1 MIERVA
7 MICVHSSPLD
17 QPGTGSSGGMNVY
30 VRALARA
37 LAASDVEVD
46 IFTRSATTVQV
57 VRDAPNVRVLALP
70 IGPAGPLPK
79 GAFGAL
85 GEAAAAAIAE
95 QAGDE
100 GRRYDVVHSHYWSSG
115 LVGSLLAARWSVP
128 LVHMFHTLSR
138 VKSEFAGSPPDE
150 VRAAGEQ
157 RVLDRADA
165 IVVANAIERAQI
177 LDLYRGQD
185 SRLVTIP
192 CGIDPAPFLAHK
204 RTRRR
209 QVGDPFVVV
218 ALGRA
223 ERLKNFPL
231 LLRAVAI
238 AAARDPHFGSSVRVQ
253 LAGGPSSDDP
263 EVMPELQ
270 RLAGDLGIADRVN
283 FVGPVPH
290 ERVPELY
297 AGADLCVVPS
307 RYESFGLVAL
317 EAMAA
322 GLPVVATRTGGLQV
336 TVDEGVNG
344 YLVPTE
350 GAEALASCLLALWAD
365 PALCA
370 QLGTRGLRAA
380 QQYAWPVIA
389 DRIGC
394 LYQALA
400 APVGVR

>member
-1 MIERVA
+1 
-7 MICVHSSPLD
+7 
-17 QPGTGSSGGMNVY
+17 MNVY

-85 GEAAAAAIAE
+85 GEAAAAAIAG
-95 QAGDE
+95 QAAAE

-150 VRAAGEQ
+150 ARTAGEQ

-177 LDLYRGQD
+177 LDLYRAQD

-192 CGIDPAPFLAHK
+192 CGIDPGPFLAHK
-204 RTRRR
+204 RPRSR
-209 QVGDPFVVV
+209 QVGDPFVIV

-238 AAARDPHFGSSVRVQ
+238 AADRDPRFGSCVRVQ

-263 EVMPELQ
+263 EVMPELH
-270 RLAGDLGIADRVN
+270 RLAGDLGITERVN

-297 AGADLCVVPS
+297 AASDLCVVPS

-350 GAEALASCLLALWAD
+350 DAEALASRLLALWAD
-365 PALCA
+365 PDLCVL
-370 QLGTRGLRAA
+370 LGTRGLRAA

>member
-7 MICVHSSPLD
+7 MICLHSSPLD

-37 LAASDVEVD
+37 LAAADVEVD
-46 IFTRSATTVQV
+46 IFTRSATTAQMVQ
-57 VRDAPNVRVLALP
+57 DAPNVRVLALQ
-70 IGPAGPLPK
+70 IGPVGPLPK
-79 GAFGAL
+79 GAFGTL
-85 GEAAAAAIAE
+85 GEESAAAILEQAAAA
-95 QAGDE
+95 
-100 GRRYDVVHSHYWSSG
+100 GRHYDVVHSHYWSSG
-115 LVGSLLAARWSVP
+115 LVGSLLAARWSAP

-138 VKSEFAGSPPDE
+138 VKSEFAGSPPDDA
-150 VRAAGEQ
+150 RAAGEQ
-157 RVLDRADA
+157 QVLDRADA

-177 LDLYRGQD
+177 LDLYRVQESG
-185 SRLVTIP
+185 LVTIP
-192 CGIDPAPFLAHK
+192 CGIDPAPFLAH
-204 RTRRR
+204 TRAQSREA
-209 QVGDPFVVV
+209 GDPFVIV

-238 AAARDPHFGSSVRVQ
+238 AADRDPRFGSSVRVQ
-253 LAGGPSSDDP
+253 LAGGPSNDDP
-263 EVMPELQ
+263 EVMPELR
-270 RLAGDLGIADRVN
+270 RLAGDLGIADRVH
-283 FVGPVPH
+283 FIGPVPH

-297 AGADLCVVPS
+297 AGSDLCVVPS

-322 GLPVVATRTGGLQV
+322 GLPVLATRTGGLQV

-350 GAEALASCLLALWAD
+350 DADALAACLLALWAD
-365 PALCA
+365 PAHCA
-370 QLGTRGLRAA
+370 QLGARGRRAA